1 MDTGGTVLAECAA
14 VSGEQTAEQLA
25 LGWPKWALSSH
36 TEAKAF
42 ARVFLKEGYTLEIEG
57 FRNPRN
63 NCKGIMRSRSAGGT
77 TIQYCVEG
85 GETKVYE

>member
-1 MDTGGTVLAECAA
+1 LLWGGQ
-14 VSGEQTAEQLA
+14 SGPYLPTQK
-25 LGWPKWALSSH
+25 PKHSH

-42 ARVFLKEGYTLEIEG
+42 ARVFLKGGYTLEIEG